1 LETIL
6 RELKLSQTELV
17 DPATAA
23 RIGKIV
29 AAEGLLIG
37 SVTATPQAFEV
48 FVRFIDVETA
58 VALAAEDVYGEDL
71 SFRAVGTLMEG
82 LAWKFGQRFPMVEG
96 LVMKTDGKT
105 VFVDLGSKQAIKKY
119 MKLIL
124 FREGEALTHPL
135 TGKVLGAPTETLGEA
150 RVEVVL
156 EELSQATLLTPV
168 PSAAVKQL
176 DKVITK

>member
-1 LETIL
+1 
-6 RELKLSQTELV
+6 
-17 DPATAA
+17 
-23 RIGKIV
+23 
-29 AAEGLLIG
+29 
-37 SVTATPQAFEV
+37 
-48 FVRFIDVETA
+48 
-58 VALAAEDVYGEDL
+58 
-71 SFRAVGTLMEG
+71 
-82 LAWKFGQRFPMVEG
+82 MVEG
-96 LVMKTDGKT
+96 LVMKTEGKT
-105 VFVDLGSKQAIKKY
+105 IFVDLGSKQAIKKY

-156 EELSQATLLTPV
+156 EELSQATLLAPA